1 MTGRANIR
9 SAARLV
15 IGLLALRNKQETEKV
30 RVEEKIKLRKPSK
43 RWSSLAKF
51 V

>member
-15 IGLLALRNKQETEKV
+15 IGLLALRKNEKQRRYE
-30 RVEEKIKLRKPSK
+30 SK
-43 RWSSLAKF
+43 KKEN
-51 V
+51 